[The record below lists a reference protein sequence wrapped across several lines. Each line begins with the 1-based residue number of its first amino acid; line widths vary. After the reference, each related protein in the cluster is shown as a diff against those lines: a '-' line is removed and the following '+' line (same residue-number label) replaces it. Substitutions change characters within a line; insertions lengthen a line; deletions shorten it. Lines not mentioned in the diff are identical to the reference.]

1 MTVSFETANDLPS
14 VLWDSPDWRK
24 SVFGIKSVQR
34 YNVHSFFLQLVA
46 KRIISFQ
53 WENSQSQV
61 SIVLNRDDNDNFV
74 YDNIASWEGF
84 TFRSAERGG
93 APLEYIDILRGS

>member
-1 MTVSFETANDLPS
+1 MYYGTHPTGAKN
-14 VLWDSPDWRK
+14 
-24 SVFGIKSVQR
+24 VFGVKSVQR

-84 TFRSAERGG
+84 TFRSAARGG
-93 APLEYIDILRGS
+93 AALQYIDILRGS